1 MSTSIRISYETL
13 KKLHELR
20 KYPSETLDSVI
31 SRLIAYYHGEPETI
45 TLWGSIDKKKP
56 LVRTRKLHAIKRKKR
71 NTKTLKLEN
80 PYNLRFC

>member
-1 MSTSIRISYETL
+1 MSTSIRINYETL

-45 TLWGSIDKKKP
+45 TLWGSIEKNKP
-56 LVRTRKLHAIKRKKR
+56 LVRTKKLHAKSRKKR
-71 NTKTLKLEN
+71 NAKTLKLES
-80 PYNLRFC
+80 PYRLRFY